1 MTNEIHHT
9 KVFFHELMLDGKVF
23 REWKEKIFASPE
35 EYHIIYTKEIDEKSI
50 TRRQTIVKVGPS
62 LWNNEFFEFVQKDET
77 VTNVNEENL
86 EAFNDDWNFIFIPA
100 LKRNLEEHILFL
112 SDGSSSSSEQFIW

>member
-9 KVFFHELMLDGKVF
+9 KVFFHELKLDGKVF

-35 EYHIIYTKEIDEKSI
+35 EYHIIYTKQIDEKSI

-77 VTNVNEENL
+77 DTTNINEENL
-86 EAFNDDWNFIFIPA
+86 KDFNDYWNLIFIPA
-100 LKRNLEEHILFL
+100 LKRNLELHILFL
-112 SDGSSSSSEQFIW
+112 SDASNSEQFLW